1 MRLSAYFP
9 HSENLVSQD
18 LGNVRAVPDFK
29 VLHFVAVN
37 HGDVA
42 MTQNSWIAN
51 NDAARI
57 FKASKIWEF
66 NVWGA
71 IVGGIGSGLV
81 MLVVATI
88 LIFDS
93 EGATGRM
100 YGLALLLTV
109 IMTLLAMFPGNLI
122 AATPVAVELES
133 GRGLRIIAPLKK
145 LCIPIADVESVRDS
159 TSAWTSRYGAVV
171 KLNKRHGLL
180 TSFAIHWAFGNKGQ
194 QLAQAIQRELL
205 LRG

>member
-1 MRLSAYFP
+1 
-9 HSENLVSQD
+9 
-18 LGNVRAVPDFK
+18 
-29 VLHFVAVN
+29 VLHFVAV
-37 HGDVA
+37 GYGGVV

-51 NDAARI
+51 NDGPRI
-57 FKASKIWEF
+57 FKASRIWEF

-88 LIFDS
+88 LVFDS
-93 EGATGRM
+93 KGPTGRM
-100 YGLALLLTV
+100 DGLVLALTIIV
-109 IMTLLAMFPGNLI
+109 TLLAMFPGNLI

-133 GRGLRIIAPLKK
+133 GRGLRVIAPLKK
-145 LCIPIADVESVRDS
+145 IYIPMEDVQEVRDS
-159 TSAWTSRYGAVV
+159 TSAWTSRQRAVV

-180 TSFAIHWAFGNKGQ
+180 KSFAIHWAFVEEGR
-194 QLAQAIQRELL
+194 QLAQAIQREML